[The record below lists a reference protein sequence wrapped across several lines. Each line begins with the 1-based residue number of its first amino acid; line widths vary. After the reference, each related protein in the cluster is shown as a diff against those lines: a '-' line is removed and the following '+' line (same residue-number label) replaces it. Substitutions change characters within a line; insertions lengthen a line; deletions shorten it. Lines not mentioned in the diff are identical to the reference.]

1 MTHNKQHSLLNRA
14 DEACDVLYK
23 HIKEDHVI
31 RIISHNDAD
40 GLSAAGVIANAIKE
54 EGGQFHT
61 TILSR
66 LRKKHVKEFAHEKYE
81 LFIFSDMGSACL
93 KLLNKFKSN
102 VIIADHHQVDDIEA
116 KDHVVHVNPHIF
128 GIDGSKE
135 LSGAGS
141 AYLSI
146 RNLGEGDNN
155 KKHLAPLAL
164 VGAFGDMQYQDKF
177 SGLNELIVE
186 EGKEFGSLEIH
197 EDLKL
202 VSKSQEPLYKSLA
215 YTLNPA
221 LPGLTGDLEG
231 SMGFLE
237 KIGISYGIKFTD
249 LEDEEKD
256 VLKDELIKL
265 NEDIFGD
272 VYSLPKEKLI
282 LKNLEEYSNILD
294 ACGKNKKPGL
304 GLSILIGERGDALD
318 ASLNI
323 QRKYRDQLVK
333 GMEWI
338 KREGANEMEFIQYIY
353 SEDKVLKRVMGTIS
367 SVGMSAGLLSKDK
380 PILSLARM
388 HNDVKVSGRTTRDLV
403 KKGVDLGKALHD
415 SSLSF
420 GGQGGG
426 HDIAAG
432 AMIPYKE
439 KDNFLNLVNDMI
451 EHQIKNNS

>member
-1 MTHNKQHSLLNRA
+1 MTDKKQHSLLNRA
-14 DEACDVLYK
+14 NQATDVIAK
-23 HIKEDHVI
+23 HIKEDNVI

-40 GLSAAGVIANAIKE
+40 GLSAAGVIVNAIKE

-61 TILSR
+61 TILPR
-66 LRKKHVKEFAHEKYE
+66 LKPENVKELSKEKYN

-93 KLLNKFKSN
+93 KLINNYKTD
-102 VIIADHHQVDDIEA
+102 VIIADHHQSENVEA
-116 KDHVVHVNPHIF
+116 KDHVIHVNPHIF
-128 GIDGSKE
+128 GIDGSKD
-135 LSGAGS
+135 LSGAGA

-146 RNLGEGDNN
+146 RELGEGDNN
-155 KKHLAPLAL
+155 KKHLAPIAL
-164 VGAFGDMQYQDKF
+164 LGAFGDMQYQDGF
-177 SGLNELIVE
+177 SGVNELIVE
-186 EGKEFGSLEIH
+186 DGKEFGSLEIH
-197 EDLKL
+197 EDLKI
-202 VSKSQEPLYKSLA
+202 VSKSREPLYKSLA

-237 KIGISYGIKFTD
+237 KMGISYGIKFTD

-265 NEDIFGD
+265 NEDVFGD
-272 VYSLPKEKLI
+272 VYSIPKENPTI
-282 LKNLEEYSNILD
+282 RDLEEYSSILD
-294 ACGKNKKPGL
+294 ACGKNKKSGL
-304 GLSILIGERGDALD
+304 GLSIALGERGEALD
-318 ASLNI
+318 AAINL
-323 QRKYRDQLVK
+323 QKKYRDNLTK

-338 KREGANEMEFIQYIY
+338 KREGANQMDFIQYIY
-353 SEDKVLKRVMGTIS
+353 SEDKVLKTVMGTIS
-367 SVGMSAGLLSKDK
+367 SVGMSAGLLIPNK
-380 PILSLARM
+380 PILSMARM
-388 HNDVKVSGRTTRDLV
+388 HNDIKVSGRTTNDLV

-439 KDNFLNLVNDMI
+439 MDNFLNLVNDI
-451 EHQIKNNS
+451 VEHQLNN